1 MGVLVIDGVAVEVPF
16 ATRTQMGIL
25 PTRARSKPVRQI
37 ILHHDACRSAADCI
51 RVLQYRQLST
61 HCIIDN
67 DGTVVQVADLGRVAW
82 HAKGEYK
89 NAAGKTLWAV
99 GFNRQSIGIDISN
112 AVLPKYL
119 SAYKPPRRI
128 GTIPVQG
135 KPMTGMFPY
144 ECQITAA
151 MSLIRFLCGHFQ
163 IPAITRDV
171 LEWLGDITPTTPG
184 VWGHAQICQA
194 KCDPFGFPFELI
206 AEGV

>member
-16 ATRTQMGIL
+16 ATRTQIGVL
-25 PTRARSKPVRQI
+25 PTRARTKPVRQI

-51 RVLQYRQLST
+51 RALQFRQLST

-112 AVLPKYL
+112 AVLPKYAN
-119 SAYKPPRRI
+119 AYKPPREQV
-128 GTIPVQG
+128 TLPVHS
-135 KPMTGMFPY
+135 KPMTGLLPY
-144 ECQITAA
+144 PCQVDATVA
-151 MSLIRFLCGHFQ
+151 LVRFLCTHFD
-163 IPAITRDV
+163 IPLTSRPG